1 MSASAE
7 LEVSSVN
14 ALVTL
19 KLLLVP
25 DSPLP
30 AAVSATVVPGTVTVT
45 EPLQTP
51 YVNGPMVAG
60 LIVPAEYVKVG
71 VPV

>member
-14 ALVTL
+14 ALVTSN
-19 KLLLVP
+19 LLLVP

-30 AAVSATVVPGTVTVT
+30 VAVSATLVPGVTSVT
-45 EPLQTP
+45 EPVQTP
-51 YVNGPMVAG
+51 
-60 LIVPAEYVKVG
+60 
-71 VPV
+71 

>member
-7 LEVSSVN
+7 LEVSNVN
-14 ALVTL
+14 AVVTSN
-19 KLLLVP
+19 LLLVP
-25 DSPLP
+25 DSLLP
-30 AAVSATVVPGTVTVT
+30 VAVSATFVLGVVTVT
-45 EPLQTP
+45 EPVQTP

-60 LIVPAEYVKVG
+60 LIVPAEYVKEG

>member
-7 LEVSSVN
+7 LEVSN
-14 ALVTL
+14 ANTLVTSN
-19 KLLLVP
+19 LLLVP

-30 AAVSATVVPGTVTVT
+30 VAVSATLVPGVVTVT
-45 EPLQTP
+45 EPVQTP